1 MNATTYDHSVE
12 ALQRKMLETADNPVR
27 QHVVETAKNF
37 KTSWVELGRAL
48 YSVWKDKL
56 YKEWGFQKFET
67 YTSQEI
73 GIRKQTAMKL
83 LRSYFFLEKEEP
95 ALLKRA
101 VSDEDGG
108 DPGDSSGDRPDG
120 DGQEGSQVPSFESVE
135 LLRQA
140 KNNKNLDKDDYE
152 VLKKKIVDDGRDA
165 VEVKKDLTQ
174 MIRERKELEPE
185 EAREERRTVVVRRFL
200 STLKS
205 LKMELEATK
214 MLPAAIAKDVEALI
228 ERVNAELPAA

>member
-1 MNATTYDHSVE
+1 MNATTYGRGVE
-12 ALQRKMLETADNPVR
+12 TLRRKMQETADNPVR
-27 QHVVETAKNF
+27 RHVVETAKNF
-37 KTSWVELGRAL
+37 KTSWVDLGRAL

-95 ALLKRA
+95 SLLKRA
-101 VSDEDGG
+101 VSADDDGDTGEPSED
-108 DPGDSSGDRPDG
+108 SPDC
-120 DGQEGSQVPSFESVE
+120 DGQEASQVPSFESVE

-140 KNNKNLDKDDYE
+140 KNNKKLDKDDYE
-152 VLKKKIVDDGRDA
+152 ALKKQIVDDGRDA
-165 VEVKKDLTQ
+165 VEVKKDLTR

-185 EAREERRTVVVRRFL
+185 EAREERRTAVVRRFL

-205 LKMELEATK
+205 LKMEMEAAK
-214 MLPAAIAKDVEALI
+214 MLPASIARDVDALI